1 MEGLQMM
8 IPVVFSVD
16 KNYAMPLRAAIGSL
30 LENKFPETEYDIYVL
45 HSDDYASEDRICLR
59 RIAEKNDGVKINF
72 FPMGNAYKNAVI
84 SFHTMTK
91 ATFYRLSIHRLL
103 PDSYTH
109 CIYCDS
115 DTIIHCDLSSLFRID
130 LQEYYLAGVVDPVI
144 RYSGKRQMFEDFDGY
159 INAGVLVINLK
170 KWRETMIEDL
180 FGKYIGCKLKYHDQ
194 DILNLVCKDRILLLE
209 NDKYVVSG
217 VLNKRK
223 YKEVKSVIIHY
234 CGLIKPWDIA
244 VLNPFFTLWVQYAE
258 RASID
263 VRGLALE
270 EKRRNLDGLIE
281 RKKMQSVIVW
291 GMSASTLDL
300 CYFLEELGLE
310 VLAIGDNDT
319 EKVRQ
324 GSIYYKVIDAE
335 DILVGRE
342 DIYYIVNA
350 VNCYRQIKEQL
361 IEKGVSEEKI
371 MSWQELKQS
380 TFGAGKG

>member
-1 MEGLQMM
+1 MM

-16 KNYAMPLRAAIGSL
+16 KNYVMPLQVAISSL
-30 LENKFPETEYDIYVL
+30 LENKFPETNYDIYVL
-45 HSDDYASEDRICLR
+45 YSDDYASGDRMDLCK
-59 RIAEKNDGVKINF
+59 IAEKYDGVKINF
-72 FPMGNAYKNAVI
+72 IPMGSAYKNMVI

-115 DTIIHCDLSSLFRID
+115 DTVIHCDLSSLFWID
-130 LQEYYLAGVVDPVI
+130 LQEYYLAGAVDPVI
-144 RYSGKRQMFEDFDGY
+144 RYAGKRQLFEDFDGY

-170 KWRETMIEDL
+170 KWREIVIEDL

-194 DILNLVCKDRILLLE
+194 DILNLVCKGRILLLE
-209 NDKYVVSG
+209 KDKYVVSG
-217 VLNKRK
+217 VLNRRK
-223 YKEVKSVIIHY
+223 YKEVKPAIIHY

-244 VLNPFFTLWVQYAE
+244 VLNPFFALWVQYAK

-263 VRGLALE
+263 VCGLALE
-270 EKRRNLDGLIE
+270 EKRKTLNGFIE
-281 RKKMQSVIVW
+281 EKKMQSVIVW

-310 VLAIGDNDT
+310 VLAIGDNDK
-319 EKVRQ
+319 EKVKQ
-324 GSIYYKVIDAE
+324 GNTYYKMIDAE
-335 DILVGRE
+335 EILSSRE

-350 VNCYRQIKEQL
+350 INYYRQIKEQL

-380 TFGAGKG
+380 TFGAEKG